1 MTAAG
6 APALPVGRPGL
17 VLAICCTSL
26 FLVTVDGSIVHTA
39 LPSIQRDLG
48 GGVNG
53 LQWVVDG
60 YLMVMASLLVL
71 AGSVADRLGR
81 RRVFVTGLVLFGAS
95 SLLCGLAPSVPV
107 LVVARVVQGV
117 GAAMLN
123 PVALSIIVGVFPDV
137 RRRARAIGAWSAVSG
152 LGIAAGP
159 PLGGLVVELG
169 GWRWVFLVTV
179 PVAVAAVALTLRFV
193 PESRAARPR
202 RPDPVGQVLL
212 TLVVAGLVVTLIEA
226 PHRGWTPPVLA
237 ALVVAV
243 ASFALFV
250 RHGLRHPVP
259 LIDPRLFR
267 ARGLPVAVGAAIG
280 GFACFGG
287 TLFALSLTL
296 QQGSSY
302 DALGA
307 GLLVL
312 PLGLAA
318 LATSPWVGPLV
329 GRGHARACLLAA
341 GLLLSLALA
350 GLAAVLGDGSPR
362 PSVPLLVAVLVV
374 FGVGFGLLNPPVTAT
389 AIAGLPPDRS
399 GVAGGIASTS
409 RNLGSA
415 LGVAL
420 AGSLVTSGG
429 PGWLVWTGLAV
440 GGSLVLGLSVLA
452 PAARV
457 SAPRARASA
466 RVSTVSRRPGCS
478 RS

>member
-1 MTAAG
+1 VTETGATA
-6 APALPVGRPGL
+6 PSPGRPGL

-26 FLVTVDGSIVHTA
+26 FLVTVDGSIVHVA
-39 LPSIQRDLG
+39 LPGIQRDLG

-81 RRVFVTGLVLFGAS
+81 RRVFVTGLVVFGAS

-107 LVVARVVQGV
+107 LVAARVVQGV

-123 PVALSIIVGVFPDV
+123 PVALSIIVGVYPDV

-152 LGIAAGP
+152 LGVAAGP

-169 GWRWVFLVTV
+169 GWRWVFLVAV
-179 PVAVAAVALTLRFV
+179 PIAALAIALTLRFV
-193 PESRAARPR
+193 PESRSPEPRPA
-202 RPDPVGQVLL
+202 DPLGQLLL
-212 TLVVAGLVVTLIEA
+212 TLVVAGLVVSLIEG
-226 PHRGWTPPVLA
+226 PHRGWTGPVLGA
-237 ALVVAV
+237 VAVTVLSLVV
-243 ASFALFV
+243 FV

-267 ARGLPVAVGAAIG
+267 SRGLPVAVGSAIG

-287 TLFALSLTL
+287 ALFALSLTL

-302 DALGA
+302 DALEA

-329 GRGHARACLLAA
+329 GRGHARACLAAA
-341 GLLLSLALA
+341 GLLLTLALV
-350 GLAAVLGDGSPR
+350 GLGLVLGDGSPR
-362 PSVPLLVAVLVV
+362 PSMPLLVLVLVA

-389 AIAGLPPDRS
+389 AIAGLPPERS
-399 GVAGGIASTS
+399 GVAGAIASTS
-409 RNLGSA
+409 RNLGTA

-420 AGSLVTSGG
+420 AGSLVAADA
-429 PGWLVWTGLAV
+429 PGWLVWAGLAL
-440 GGSLVLGLSVLA
+440 GGLVVLGLAAVAPTARPA
-452 PAARV
+452 PAA
-457 SAPRARASA
+457 SAALEPVGR
-466 RVSTVSRRPGCS
+466 
-478 RS
+478 